1 LTRQQCRRALY
12 FAAMPAV
19 SHLQTLNAAQRR
31 AVTYGEPTGDKGWRA
46 GPLLVIAGAGTGK
59 TSTIAHRV
67 AQLAIHG
74 VDPARVLLLT
84 FTRRAASEMRR
95 RAHDIVREA
104 LGDTLG
110 DRSQALLQRLVWS
123 GTFHSVGNRLLRHY
137 ARQLQLDPN
146 FTVVERAD
154 SADLLDELRTQLG
167 MAAKEQR
174 FPRKDACLA
183 IYSWRVNT
191 QKSLH
196 DTLVQQFPWCM
207 DWEAELTQLYRAY
220 VERKQRYALL
230 DYDDL
235 LLYWHMMMGEPRL
248 AQHVGANFDHVL
260 VDEYQDTNRLQ
271 AGILHALKPDGAGVT
286 VVGDDA
292 QSIYSFRAAAVEN
305 ILDFPRRYT
314 PAAEIVTLAQNYRST
329 QGLLDSSN
337 ALMAEAPR
345 QHRKHLLSTRG
356 AGSKPVYATVD
367 DLAGQA
373 DYVCGQIL
381 RRREAGVP
389 LRRQAVLFRNASASD
404 VLEIELARRRIPYV
418 KYGGLKFLEAAHIK
432 DLLAVLRWADN
443 LRNSLAAF
451 RVLQLLPGM
460 GPVNARKC
468 VALLQA
474 ADGRVEALKGY
485 TPPPA
490 MAMAYGKL
498 QALLQGLSEP
508 QRPWPG
514 QVRQAR
520 DWYRP
525 HMERIYEQVHTRIGD
540 LDQLEQLSG
549 QYPSRE
555 RFITELTLDPP
566 NATSDLAGA
575 ATLDE
580 DYLVLSTVHSAKGME
595 WDTVYLLNVVDGS
608 FPSEF
613 ATGGR
618 SELIDEE
625 RRLLYVAMTRARN
638 ELQLCV
644 PLKFPITQQPRSG
657 DAHVYGG
664 RSRFMSDKVL
674 KTMQQVA
681 YLGTQLGE
689 ASPLGDAEASTLDVT
704 ARLKDMW

>member
-1 LTRQQCRRALY
+1 
-12 FAAMPAV
+12 MPAV
-19 SHLQTLNAAQRR
+19 SHLDVLNAAQKK
-31 AVTYGEPTGDKGWRA
+31 AATYGEPSGERGWRA

-67 AQLAIHG
+67 AQLLTHG
-74 VDPARVLLLT
+74 VDPARLLLLT
-84 FTRRAASEMRR
+84 FTRRAAAEMRR

-104 LGDTLG
+104 MGDTLG
-110 DRSQALLQRLVWS
+110 NKAQAMLQRLVWA
-123 GTFHSVGNRLLRHY
+123 GTFHSIGNRLLRHY
-137 ARQLQLDPN
+137 ARHLKLEPS
-146 FTVVERAD
+146 FTVVDRGD

-167 MAAKEQR
+167 LASKEQR

-183 IYSWRVNT
+183 IYSWRINT

-196 DTLVQQFPWCM
+196 DTLEQQFPWCQG
-207 DWEAELTQLYRAY
+207 WEEDLTRLFRSY

-235 LLYWHMMMGEPRL
+235 LLYWHLMMGEPRL

-260 VDEYQDTNRLQ
+260 VDEYQDTNKLQ
-271 AGILHALKPDGAGVT
+271 AEILYALKPDGAGVT

-292 QSIYSFRAAAVEN
+292 QAIYSFRAAAVDN
-305 ILDFPRRYT
+305 ILSFPDHFQPR
-314 PAAEIVTLAQNYRST
+314 AEVVTLAQNYRST
-329 QGLLDSSN
+329 QGLLDASN

-345 QHRKHLLSTRG
+345 QYRKHLLSIRG
-356 AGSKPVYATVD
+356 AGGKPLYATVD

-381 RRREAGVP
+381 KRREAGVP

-404 VLEIELARRRIPYV
+404 VLEVELARRRIPFV

-468 VALLQA
+468 VELLQA
-474 ADGRVEALKGY
+474 QDGAVNALKGF
-485 TPPPA
+485 TPPQP
-490 MAMAYGKL
+490 MASGYAKL
-498 QALLQGLSEP
+498 QALLQALTEP

-520 DWYRP
+520 EWYQP
-525 HMERIYEQVHTRIGD
+525 HLERIYEHVHTRVGD

-566 NATSDLAGA
+566 NATSDLAGTP
-575 ATLDE
+575 TLDE

-595 WDTVYLLNVVDGS
+595 WDTVYVLNVVDGS

-613 ATGGR
+613 ATGR
-618 SELIDEE
+618 AELIDEE

-644 PLKFPITQQPRSG
+644 PLRFPLTQQPRTG

-664 RSRFMSDKVL
+664 RSRFISDKVL
-674 KTMQQVA
+674 KSMQQLA
-681 YLGTQLGE
+681 FQGAQLGE
-689 ASPLGDAEASTLDVT
+689 AALGDGRTGTLDVT
-704 ARLKDMW
+704 ARLRDMW

>member
-1 LTRQQCRRALY
+1 
-12 FAAMPAV
+12 MPAV
-19 SHLQTLNAAQRR
+19 SHLDVLNAAQKK
-31 AVTYGEPTGDKGWRA
+31 AATYGEPTGDNGWRA

-67 AQLAIHG
+67 AQLVVHG
-74 VDPARVLLLT
+74 VDPARLLLLT

-110 DRSQALLQRLVWS
+110 NRAQAMLQRLVWA
-123 GTFHSVGNRLLRHY
+123 GTFHSIGNRLLRHY
-137 ARQLQLDPN
+137 APQLKLEPS
-146 FTVVERAD
+146 FTVVDRGD

-167 MAAKEQR
+167 LAAKEQR

-196 DTLVQQFPWCM
+196 DTLEQQFPWCK
-207 DWEAELTQLYRAY
+207 DWEADLTRLFRGY

-235 LLYWHMMMGEPRL
+235 LLYWHMMMGESRL

-271 AGILHALKPDGAGVT
+271 AEILYALKPDGAGVT

-292 QSIYSFRAAAVEN
+292 QAIYSFRAAAVEN
-305 ILDFPRRYT
+305 ILKFPDHYRPR
-314 PAAEIVTLAQNYRST
+314 AEIVTLAQNYRST
-329 QGLLDSSN
+329 QGLLDAAN
-337 ALMAEAPR
+337 ALMADAPR

-356 AGSKPVYATVD
+356 AGGKPLYATVD

-373 DYVCGQIL
+373 EYVCGQIL
-381 RRREAGVP
+381 KRREAGVP

-404 VLEIELARRRIPYV
+404 VLEVELARRKIPFV

-432 DLLAVLRWADN
+432 DLLGVLRWADN
-443 LRNSLAAF
+443 VRNSLAAF

-468 VALLQA
+468 VELLQA
-474 ADGRVEALKGY
+474 QDGSVNALKSY
-485 TPPPA
+485 TPPQP
-490 MAMAYGKL
+490 MAAAFAKL
-498 QALLQGLSEP
+498 QTLLHALTEP

-514 QVRQAR
+514 QVRQVR
-520 DWYRP
+520 DWYQP
-525 HMERIYEQVHTRIGD
+525 QLERIYEQVHTRVGD

-566 NATSDLAGA
+566 HATSDLAGTP
-575 ATLDE
+575 TLDE
-580 DYLVLSTVHSAKGME
+580 DYLMLSTVHSAKGME
-595 WDTVYLLNVVDGS
+595 WDTVYVLNVVDGS

-613 ATGGR
+613 ATGR
-618 SELIDEE
+618 TELIDEE

-644 PLKFPITQQPRSG
+644 PLRFPVTQQPKTG

-664 RSRFMSDKVL
+664 RSRFMSEKLL
-674 KTMQQVA
+674 KTMQQAAFHGV
-681 YLGTQLGE
+681 QLGE
-689 ASPLGDAEASTLDVT
+689 ATPLGDARTSTLDVS

>member
-1 LTRQQCRRALY
+1 
-12 FAAMPAV
+12 MPAAPHIQV
-19 SHLQTLNAAQRR
+19 LNAAQKK

-67 AQLAIHG
+67 AQLAVHG
-74 VDPARVLLLT
+74 VDPSRLLLLT

-104 LGDTLG
+104 LADTLG
-110 DRSQALLQRLVWS
+110 DKAQAMLRRLVWA
-123 GTFHSVGNRLLRHY
+123 GTFHSIGNRLLRHY
-137 ARQLQLDPN
+137 AHHLKLEPT
-146 FTVVERAD
+146 FTVVDRGD

-167 MAAKEQR
+167 LASKEQR
-174 FPRKDACLA
+174 FPRKDSCLA
-183 IYSWRVNT
+183 IYSWRINS

-196 DTLVQQFPWCM
+196 DTLEQQFPWCLE
-207 DWEAELTQLYRAY
+207 WETELTRLFRGY
-220 VERKQRYALL
+220 VERKQSYALL

-248 AQHVGANFDHVL
+248 AQHVGGNFDHVL
-260 VDEYQDTNRLQ
+260 VDEYQDTNKLQ
-271 AGILHALKPDGAGVT
+271 AEILYALKPDGAGVT

-292 QSIYSFRAAAVEN
+292 QAIYSFRAAAVEN
-305 ILDFPRRYT
+305 ILTFPDHYQPR
-314 PAAEIVTLAQNYRST
+314 AHIVTLAQSYRST
-329 QGLLDSSN
+329 QGLLDTSN

-345 QHRKHLLSTRG
+345 QHRKQLLSTRG
-356 AGSKPVYATVD
+356 AGSKPLYATVD

-373 DYVCGQIL
+373 EYVCGQIL

-404 VLEIELARRRIPYV
+404 VLEVELARRRIPFV

-443 LRNSLAAF
+443 LRNALSAF

-460 GPVNARKC
+460 GPVNAHKC
-468 VALLQA
+468 VELLQA
-474 ADGRVEALKGY
+474 QDGRVQALKGY
-485 TPPPA
+485 VPPQA
-490 MAMAYGKL
+490 MAVPFAKL
-498 QALLQGLSEP
+498 RTLMEALTEP

-514 QVRQAR
+514 QVRQVR
-520 DWYRP
+520 DWYHP
-525 HMERIYEQVHTRIGD
+525 HLERIYEHIHTRVGD
-540 LDQLEQLSG
+540 LDQLEQLAG

-566 NATSDLAGA
+566 NATSDLAGTP
-575 ATLDE
+575 TLDE

-613 ATGGR
+613 ATGR
-618 SELIDEE
+618 TELIDEE

-644 PLKFPITQQPRSG
+644 PLKFPLTQQPKSG

-664 RSRFMSDKVL
+664 RSRFVSEKVL

-681 YLGTQLGE
+681 FHGALLGE
-689 ASPLGDAEASTLDVT
+689 AMPLDDAEASALDVT

>member
-1 LTRQQCRRALY
+1 MAVAAPLDVLNSAQKRAAT
-12 FAAMPAV
+12 F
-19 SHLQTLNAAQRR
+19 
-31 AVTYGEPTGDKGWRA
+31 GERVGDQGWRS

-67 AQLAIHG
+67 AQLIING
-74 VDPARVLLLT
+74 VDPARMLLLT
-84 FTRRAASEMRR
+84 FTRRAAMEMRR
-95 RAHDIVREA
+95 RAHEIVRTTLA
-104 LGDTLG
+104 DTLG
-110 DRSQALLQRLVWS
+110 NKAQAMLQRLVWA
-123 GTFHSVGNRLLRHY
+123 GTFHAIGNRLLRHY
-137 ARQLQLDPN
+137 AQQLKLEPS
-146 FTVVERAD
+146 FTVVDRGD

-167 MAAKEQR
+167 FATKEQR

-196 DTLVQQFPWCM
+196 DTLDQQFPWCR
-207 DWEAELTQLYRAY
+207 DWEADLGKLFRAY

-235 LLYWHMMMGEPRL
+235 LLYWHVMMGEPRL
-248 AQHVGANFDHVL
+248 AQHVGANFDQVL

-271 AGILHALKPDGAGVT
+271 AEILYALKPDGSGLT

-292 QSIYSFRAAAVEN
+292 QAIYSFRAAAVEN
-305 ILDFPRRYT
+305 ILSFPDHFR
-314 PAAEIVTLAQNYRST
+314 PKAEVVTLAQNYRST
-329 QGLLDSSN
+329 QGLLDASN
-337 ALMAEAPR
+337 ALMADAPR

-356 AGSKPVYATVD
+356 AGASPLYVTVD

-373 DYVCGQIL
+373 EYVCGQIL
-381 RRREAGVP
+381 KRREAGVP
-389 LRRQAVLFRNASASD
+389 LRRQAVLFRNSSASD
-404 VLEIELARRRIPYV
+404 VLEVELIRRRIPFM

-432 DLLAVLRWADN
+432 DMLAVLRWADN
-443 LRNSLAAF
+443 LRNSMAAF

-460 GPVNARKC
+460 GPVNANTC
-468 VALLQA
+468 VELLQGHNGA
-474 ADGRVEALKGY
+474 VSALKGY
-485 TPPPA
+485 TPAQA
-490 MAMAYGKL
+490 MAPAFGKL
-498 QALLQGLSEP
+498 QLLLQTLTEP

-514 QVRQAR
+514 QVRLAR
-520 DWYRP
+520 EWYQP
-525 HMERIYEQVHTRIGD
+525 HMERIFEHVHTRVGD
-540 LDQLEQLSG
+540 LDQLEQLST

-566 NATSDLAGA
+566 HATSDLSGQP
-575 ATLDE
+575 TLDE

-613 ATGGR
+613 ATGR
-618 SELIDEE
+618 NELIDEE

-644 PLKFPITQQPRSG
+644 PLKFLLTQQPKSG

-664 RSRFMSDKVL
+664 RSRFVTEKVL
-674 KTMQQVA
+674 RTM
-681 YLGTQLGE
+681 TQIAFQGAQLSE
-689 ASPLGDAEASTLDVT
+689 AAALGDSNNSALDVS
-704 ARLKDMW
+704 ARMKDMW